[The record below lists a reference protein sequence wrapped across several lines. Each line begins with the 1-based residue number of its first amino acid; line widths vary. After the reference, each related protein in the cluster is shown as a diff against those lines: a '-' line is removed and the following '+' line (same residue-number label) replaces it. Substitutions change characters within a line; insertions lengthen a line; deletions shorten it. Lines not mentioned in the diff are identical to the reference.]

1 MSVRAANTSSF
12 VPDATCLRSSPL
24 SRQNAAFT
32 WILYPAGTAEKN
44 RSPTN
49 RNCPAHR
56 NARTGTGDKKKP
68 SAPVSS
74 LFFPWYHYNQ
84 PVRRIPAK
92 LNRFPYNIPTAANST
107 LSYLLQSIPFVHNHI
122 LPIEFVPPLRDF
134 HPYT

>member
-1 MSVRAANTSSF
+1 MSVRAANTFPF
-12 VPDATCLRSSPL
+12 VPDARCHLPPLFPIIPTERCLYMDTLPGR
-24 SRQNAAFT
+24 
-32 WILYPAGTAEKN
+32 YGGKN

-49 RNCPAHR
+49 RNCPSHR
-56 NARTGTGDKKKP
+56 NARTGDKKKP
-68 SAPVSS
+68 SAPAAS

-92 LNRFPYNIPTAANST
+92 LNRFPYNLPTAANST
-107 LSYLLQSIPFVHNHI
+107 LLYLLQSIPFVYNHI